1 MYKNITMSNQ
11 EEFITKLVL
20 DAWNGQLSRADKF
33 FKANTD
39 EQLQIE
45 VAPSRN
51 TGVYLLGH
59 LTAVHDA
66 MFPLLGIG
74 EKFHPE
80 LDSPFIKNPDKAG
93 IERPDV
99 KNLRDYWK
107 EVNEKLSE
115 KLASFT
121 AQDWLLRHNAVTEED
136 FKKEP
141 HRNKLNVLL
150 SRTNHIAYHLG
161 QLAFLKD

>member
-1 MYKNITMSNQ
+1 MSNQ
-11 EEFITKLVL
+11 QEFITKLTL
-20 DAWNGQLSRADKF
+20 DAWNGQLNRADKF
-33 FKANTD
+33 FKAHTD
-39 EQLQIE
+39 EQLQTE
-45 VAPSRN
+45 VSPNRN

-59 LTAVHDA
+59 LTAIHDA

-74 EKFHPE
+74 ERLHPE
-80 LDSPFIKNPDKAG
+80 LESPFIKNPDKAG
-93 IERPDV
+93 IEKPAV
-99 KNLRDYWK
+99 NKLREYWK

-121 AQDWLLRHNAVTEED
+121 AQDWLQKHNVVTEED

-150 SRTNHIAYHLG
+150 SRTNHVAYHLG

>member
-1 MYKNITMSNQ
+1 MSNQ
-11 EEFITKLVL
+11 QEFITKLVL

-33 FKANTD
+33 FKAHTD
-39 EQLQIE
+39 EQLRAA
-45 VAPSRN
+45 VSADRN

-59 LTAVHDA
+59 LIAVHDA

-74 EKFHPE
+74 EKLHPE
-80 LDSPFIKNPDKAG
+80 LESPFIKNPEKAG
-93 IERPDV
+93 IEKPAV
-99 KNLRDYWK
+99 HKLRDYWK

-115 KLASFT
+115 KLSSFT
-121 AQDWLLRHNAVTEED
+121 VENWLQKHQAVTEEE
-136 FKKEP
+136 FKNEP

-161 QLAFLKD
+161 QLAFLKN